1 MSPSTKDVVV
11 KFISLSF
18 RTAIRCLE
26 LSATLSL
33 LSEPLYID
41 DGVDARGF
49 NGLVWSGNG
58 RRELNV
64 AWLATADDDMTGLS
78 PLRAVRRRH
87 SKNIRKYV
95 WQNASRNL
103 NKNLNKKYF

>member
-49 NGLVWSGNG
+49 NGLV
-58 RRELNV
+58 
-64 AWLATADDDMTGLS
+64 
-78 PLRAVRRRH
+78 
-87 SKNIRKYV
+87 
-95 WQNASRNL
+95 
-103 NKNLNKKYF
+103 

>member
-1 MSPSTKDVVV
+1 MLLALQSAARCTVSKMSPSTKDVVV

-49 NGLVWSGNG
+49 NGLV
-58 RRELNV
+58 
-64 AWLATADDDMTGLS
+64 
-78 PLRAVRRRH
+78 
-87 SKNIRKYV
+87 
-95 WQNASRNL
+95 
-103 NKNLNKKYF
+103 